1 MICLG
6 FKCDRVVVI
15 SLEDKVK
22 VCGVLISVG
31 DYGMWDGSLENI
43 EDNKLNGV
51 EIISEVVI
59 ERVFDGVEVMKK
71 NGMYGMYGYEM
82 SLEVMICKVE
92 WEFINSGGIV
102 FGNEKLLESGV
113 FDYKV

>member
-1 MICLG
+1 M
-6 FKCDRVVVI
+6 
-15 SLEDKVK
+15 
-22 VCGVLISVG
+22 
-31 DYGMWDGSLENI
+31 ENI

-82 SLEVMICKVE
+82 S
-92 WEFINSGGIV
+92 
-102 FGNEKLLESGV
+102 
-113 FDYKV
+113 